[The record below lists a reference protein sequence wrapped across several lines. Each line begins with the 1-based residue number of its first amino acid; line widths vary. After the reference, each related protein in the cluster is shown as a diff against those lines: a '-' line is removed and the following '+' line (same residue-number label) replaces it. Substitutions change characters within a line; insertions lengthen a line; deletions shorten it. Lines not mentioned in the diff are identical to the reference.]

1 MNAGTAGPA
10 TTSLPAGFQVQI
22 DPRCARGGNLR
33 HLVGGSPL
41 RVMKLSDPALGMTSG
56 DGRIAVH
63 DTGTQILA
71 RRLLDA
77 GIAHPRPMSGP
88 DVSDVTVVIPVHGN
102 QAGID
107 RLLSALGDVEVI
119 VVDDASDEPIRVP
132 AGVRSI
138 RFDDNQGPAA
148 ARNAGTA
155 AADTEFV
162 AFLDSDTV
170 PESGWLTMLLGHF
183 ADPAVAIVAPR
194 IVGLGMVCS
203 GAQQPDSSAVAEYA
217 NRFSSLDMGPREA
230 LVAPGSPIAYVPSAA
245 MVIRR
250 DAFLGFD
257 ESLRVA
263 EDVDLCWRTHEHGW
277 RIRYDPIA
285 SVGHDHRETLRA
297 MLNRRRF
304 YGTGGAELALRHGA
318 LAAPVV
324 TTVPLAAAVIGLMM
338 RSRWGA
344 LVAAVIL
351 AFVYRRTRR
360 LLGDV
365 PRARAIAAQNTAR
378 AVGFGLLQACAAVL
392 RHYWPVSLLAFACS
406 RRFRRWLPWV
416 AVAEAVA
423 MWVRCQLVDPEAPVM
438 SPLHYAAYRRLDDLA
453 YGAGLWQGALKRR
466 DVGALRPVISR

>member
-1 MNAGTAGPA
+1 MTPTTRQA
-10 TTSLPAGFQVQI
+10 TLPTGFQVQI
-22 DPRCARGGNLR
+22 DPRCARRGNLR
-33 HLVGGSPL
+33 YLVGGSPL
-41 RVMKLSDPALGMTSG
+41 RVMKLSDAALGMTSS

-63 DTGTQILA
+63 DSGTQVLA

-88 DVSDVTVVIPVHGN
+88 DVTDVTIVIPVHGN
-102 QAGID
+102 QEGVD
-107 RLLSALGDVEVI
+107 RLLAALGEVEAI

-132 AGVRSI
+132 VGVRSI
-138 RFDDNQGPAA
+138 RFDTNRGPAA

-155 AADTEFV
+155 AATTEFV

-183 ADPAVAIVAPR
+183 ADPGVGIVAPR
-194 IVGLGMVCS
+194 IVGLAQVC
-203 GAQQPDSSAVAEYA
+203 GAGEPEESVVAEYA

-230 LVAPGSPIAYVPSAA
+230 LVAPGSPIAYLPSAA
-245 MVIRR
+245 MIVRR

-263 EDVDLCWRTHEHGW
+263 EDVDLCWRMHREGW

-285 SVGHDHRETLRA
+285 AVGHDHRETLRA
-297 MLNRRRF
+297 MLDRRRF
-304 YGTGGAELALRHGA
+304 YGTGGAELAVRHGE

-344 LVAAVIL
+344 LVAAMIL
-351 AFVYRRTRR
+351 TLVYRRTRR
-360 LLGDV
+360 LLGDI
-365 PRARAIAAQNTAR
+365 PHGRAIAVQNTAR

-392 RHYWPVSLLAFACS
+392 RHYWPASMVAAACS
-406 RRFRRWLPWV
+406 RRFRRWLPMV
-416 AVAEAVA
+416 AVAEAVVT
-423 MWVRCQLVDPEAPVM
+423 WVRNQLVDPEAPVM
-438 SPLHYAAYRRLDDLA
+438 SPLHYAVYRRLDDLA
-453 YGAGLWQGALKRR
+453 YGAGLWQGVLRRR
-466 DVGALRPVISR
+466 DAGALRPVISR

>member
-1 MNAGTAGPA
+1 MNAGTKGPA
-10 TTSLPAGFQVQI
+10 TTLPTGFQVQI
-22 DPRCARGGNLR
+22 DPRCARRGNLR
-33 HLVGGSPL
+33 YLVGGSPL

-63 DTGTQILA
+63 DGGTQVLA

-88 DVSDVTVVIPVHGN
+88 DVSEVTVVVPVHGN
-102 QAGID
+102 QSGVD
-107 RLLSALGDVEVI
+107 RLLAALSDDVEVI

-132 AGVRSI
+132 TGVRVI
-138 RFDDNQGPAA
+138 RFDANRGPAA

-155 AADTEFV
+155 AATTEFV

-194 IVGLGMVCS
+194 IVALGVV
-203 GAQQPDSSAVAEYA
+203 GGGVEQDSSAVAAYA

-324 TTVPLAAAVIGLMM
+324 TTVPLAAAVIGLMT
-338 RSRWGA
+338 RSRWGV
-344 LVAAVIL
+344 LVASVIL
-351 AFVYRRTRR
+351 TFVYRRTRR

-392 RHYWPVSLLAFACS
+392 RHYWPASLLAFACS
-406 RRFRRWLPWV
+406 RRFRRWLPSV

-423 MWVRCQLVDPEAPVM
+423 MWVRFQLVDPEAPVM
-438 SPLHYAAYRRLDDLA
+438 GPLHYVAYRRLDDLA